1 MVGGMLGR
9 GHAWQGACVAGVCIA
24 CPPPCQILRYTVNE
38 WAVHILL
45 ECILVFVLFVIVLH
59 PFMNDINGIINYV
72 SFTNHLGGTKLC

>member
-1 MVGGMLGR
+1 MAGGVHHM
-9 GHAWQGACVAGVCIA
+9 
-24 CPPPCQILRYTVNE
+24 PTPCQILRDTVNE

-59 PFMNDINGIINYV
+59 PFMNNINGIINYV